1 MVRVLELDPDLGRH
15 LSTEARLTAT
25 ASAVAP
31 LITLGVGPTS
41 FLIEDSARHS
51 HLGLLVLD
59 GLVGVHLNFGQIG
72 TTDFLGPGD
81 LLRPWVDRGAAAE
94 LAQVSIEILA
104 PAQLAALDHDFA
116 RRIRPWPELAA
127 ALLDRA
133 AQRSDAQSLRA
144 ALYQAKRVED
154 RVLLALWH
162 FAGRWGHVAPEGRV
176 VNLQKISGELLARF
190 VGARRQ
196 SVSTALSR
204 LVACGAITR
213 RADGTFVLAR
223 QPPELDEVLRG
234 RRATDVEPG
243 GLRSAVR

>member
-1 MVRVLELDPDLGRH
+1 MIRVLDVDPDLGRH
-15 LSTEARLTAT
+15 LATEARIT
-25 ASAVAP
+25 ASAAAIAP
-31 LITLGVGPTS
+31 VITAGVGPTS
-41 FLIEDSARHS
+41 FLIEDSARYAHY
-51 HLGLLVLD
+51 GLLMLE
-59 GLVGVHLNFGQIG
+59 GLVCVHLSFGQIG

-81 LLRPWVDRGAAAE
+81 LLRPWVDRGSAAE
-94 LAQVSIEILA
+94 LAQLSIEVLA
-104 PAQLAALDHDFA
+104 PSRLAALDNDFA
-116 RRIRPWPELAA
+116 RRIRPWPELTA

-133 AQRSDAQSLRA
+133 AQRSDAQALRA

-162 FAGRWGHVAPEGRV
+162 FAGRWGHMGPEGRV
-176 VNLQKISGELLARF
+176 VNLQKMSGELLARF

-204 LVACGAITR
+204 LVASGAITR
-213 RADGTFVLAR
+213 RPDGTFVLSR
-223 QPPELDEVLRG
+223 QPPELEEVLRG